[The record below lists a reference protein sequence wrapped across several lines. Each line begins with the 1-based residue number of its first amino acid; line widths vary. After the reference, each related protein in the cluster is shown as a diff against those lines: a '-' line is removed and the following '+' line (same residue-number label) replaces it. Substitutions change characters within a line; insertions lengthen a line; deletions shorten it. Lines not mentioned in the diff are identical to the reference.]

1 MSGPVS
7 VASLGSPDKD
17 GFLTKQGG
25 SIKTWKRRWFVLKGS
40 TLYYF
45 KTKQDAEETGRIDLG
60 ADSTVADEPKKR
72 KHCFSVTPSLDAK
85 RTFYMVPDRPSE
97 TQEWITAITKAIENC
112 KKLGQNAPT
121 GGYSSAGEG
130 KQEGKKE
137 EPRDVRSGNKMAP
150 RVKIS
155 NAKEAVPFLQMEDSK
170 VLEFWQIWSESIP
183 PVEELTGGLTID
195 YHVSTS
201 ANMQKLTWRTAGPQN
216 VFIQK
221 MVDFFWNVGAPESE
235 IDRLN
240 DVGALINPV
249 KIGSWI
255 DMSGKGG
262 MDGGWY
268 FPVEIPLKLALDA
281 ADPGD
286 PATKLKQWSE
296 KYGVDKCMSVGRDM
310 GAAPPRQTEF
320 RFKLTMAGDFTSQL
334 RVALDAYEIFGFPEI
349 PEQAL
354 KVLKNSSPEYLCM
367 SVITSSE
374 GFVRV
379 GLLQPAPD
387 TETVNKLSSIV
398 GASTTISQLNNFEQA
413 LGCSSPSFAEY
424 QYLKEGFGYGVYK
437 EGFDIVFH
445 YNVGEEQGDD

>member
-40 TLYYF
+40 TLFYF
-45 KTKQDAEETGRIDLG
+45 KTKQDTEETGRIELG
-60 ADSTVADEPKKR
+60 ADSTVADEPKK
-72 KHCFSVTPSLDAK
+72 KKNCFSVTPSLDAK

-97 TQEWITAITKAIENC
+97 TQEWINAINKAIDAC

-121 GGYSSAGEG
+121 GNYSSSEG
-130 KQEGKKE
+130 KSEGKKD

-320 RFKLTMAGDFTSQL
+320 RFKLVMAGDFGSQL
-334 RVALDAYEIFGFPEI
+334 RVALDAYEMFGFPEI

-379 GLLQPAPD
+379 GLLQPSPD

-398 GASTTISQLNNFEQA
+398 GASTTISQLTNFEQS
-413 LGCSSPSFAEY
+413 LGCASPSFAEY